1 MSDDPLKSHEGTR
14 EEDMGRGLE
23 EVAAVYHVESS
34 RNNQSDSLFTCY
46 RVDVYTRGNNAT
58 QLVNSKVIHSQRVG
72 PSNGHQMLTGRSLSK
87 MSTSHVRS
95 LHYQKEEDTCRGLKC
110 GEAR

>member
-1 MSDDPLKSHEGTR
+1 MSDDPLESHVLPCSLV
-14 EEDMGRGLE
+14 GRGLE

-58 QLVNSKVIHSQRVG
+58 
-72 PSNGHQMLTGRSLSK
+72 
-87 MSTSHVRS
+87 
-95 LHYQKEEDTCRGLKC
+95 
-110 GEAR
+110 